1 MVIDSRNIVENNE
14 FNSSENI
21 DQLSQGTTTPQQ
33 NQEIDAAKNLIPEQ
47 MNSNKEYDFLGKV
60 AIESTYKPEIIRP
73 ESQRL
78 SDVKPYPHY
87 QKPNWALSLPKII
100 FSKRLIMALVV
111 AGLFFALLGGLV
123 YWSQAKKSDP
133 NKLGSNLYIS
143 GLAVDGKT
151 PEEDTKEIQRMADS
165 QKISLTV
172 NDKKIETTALEIGIS
187 RDVKQAVSE
196 AQSKKKSIREKLGI
210 KPKEKTEILLKSSVD
225 QNKLKLF
232 VSKTLGDQMLAKDAS
247 VVLEGETFV
256 VKEGQKGLS
265 IDYQQLTA
273 DLGSVPINQEA
284 NITTKVVMVEPTI
297 TTEAAT
303 KAKSEAESL
312 IAAKYTVGHPSIGAK
327 LVGNN
332 LKSKWIVFSSDS
344 NKNAILVSVN
354 QEAAWNDFVWLSK
367 LFNTGASNRIK
378 VNIPGQGVVVI
389 DDGRDG
395 INMSDEEISK
405 LKPEFLD
412 KLSKKEPFEANI
424 QPAVVTRSETVYDG
438 QQRMVLVD
446 APNFRAYAFENG
458 QTLKSVPITTG
469 KTGFETPTGTYLI
482 KRKIAIS
489 TMKACSNGECW
500 SVPNIKWQS
509 YFTNEGHA
517 IHATTA
523 PASVGRYNISH
534 GCVGMYENDAKWFYD
549 WAVVGTPVV
558 IVR

>member
-1 MVIDSRNIVENNE
+1 MDNN
-14 FNSSENI
+14 
-21 DQLSQGTTTPQQ
+21 
-33 NQEIDAAKNLIPEQ
+33 
-47 MNSNKEYDFLGKV
+47 NSNNLDTDKQNSLNYDQESQEVDSAKSFVIEQQWQSNSNIALGKL
-60 AIESTYKPEIIRP
+60 AIENTYLADNQLRP
-73 ESQRL
+73 NQRL
-78 SDVKPYPHY
+78 SETIPYPHY
-87 QKPNWALSLPKII
+87 QKPNWSVSFPKVKL
-100 FSKRLIMALVV
+100 SKRLIWASIV
-111 AGLFFALLGGLV
+111 AGVFFVLVGGLL
-123 YWSQAKKSDP
+123 YWSQAQKNDP
-133 NKLGSNLYIS
+133 SKLGSNLYIA

-151 PEEDTKEIQRMADS
+151 PEQAIQEIQNMADA
-165 QKISLTV
+165 QKITLTV
-172 NDKKIETTALEIGIS
+172 NDKKIETNAQEIGIN
-187 RDVKQAVSE
+187 RDVKQAVNE
-196 AQSKKKSIREKLGI
+196 AQNKKKSISEKLGI
-210 KPKEKTEILLKSSVD
+210 KPKNKTEIALKSSVD

-247 VVLEGETFV
+247 VVLEGETFI

-265 IDYQQLTA
+265 IDYEQLTT
-273 DLGSVPINQEA
+273 DLGAIPIDQKASIN
-284 NITTKVVMVEPTI
+284 TKVVMVEPSI
-297 TTEAAT
+297 TTEAAE
-303 KAKSEAESL
+303 KAKAEAENL

-327 LVGNN
+327 LLGNN
-332 LKSKWIVFSSDS
+332 LKTKWIVFNQDG
-344 NKNAILVSVN
+344 NKKTIAVSIN

-378 VNIPGQGVVVI
+378 VNIPGQGVTII

-395 INMSDEEISK
+395 INMSDEEIGK
-405 LKPEFLD
+405 LKNEFFD

-424 QPAVVTRSETVYDG
+424 TPVLVARSETVYDG

-446 APNFRAYAFENG
+446 APHFRAYAFENG

-549 WAVVGTPVV
+549 WAVAGTPVV